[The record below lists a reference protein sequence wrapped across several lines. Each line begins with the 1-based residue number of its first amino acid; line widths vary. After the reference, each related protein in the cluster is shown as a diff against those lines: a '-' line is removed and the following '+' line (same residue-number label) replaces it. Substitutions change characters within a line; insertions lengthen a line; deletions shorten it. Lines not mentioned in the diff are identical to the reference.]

1 MLVPVAL
8 ALTAALLLAVAAV
21 LQQDAASRAPRHTG
35 FGAGTRLFASLLAR
49 PRWLAGQLTGGAGL
63 ALLAVALHL
72 GQVVVVQPL
81 IATQLVFS
89 LLISGLLARRRTGR
103 SGLDAGLWG
112 AAALVV
118 GGLVVF
124 LLTARPHLDGSPLSG
139 LDGEPSAHDDTW
151 LLTAAGTAL
160 VAQACAALASS
171 RLAPRWRSLLFA
183 LTAALGFGAGALL
196 LAATGDRLAQGTLV
210 SLPLVALAVVVPSSV
225 VTAQRAFQA
234 GAVTTALPTIAA
246 VEPVVA
252 VSLAGP
258 VLGEHLAAGP
268 GWRAGQLVGLAA
280 LVTGVVVL
288 ARRQA
293 HAAEVAPAPQSE
305 SSRSSSSGANSSAT
319 SSTTRGSSGERSG
332 SPR

>member
-1 MLVPVAL
+1 VLPVAL

-21 LQQDAASRAPRHTG
+21 LQQDAASRAPHRTG
-35 FGAGTRLFASLLAR
+35 FGAGARLFASLLSR

-63 ALLAVALHL
+63 AVLAVALHL

-124 LLTARPHLDGSPLSG
+124 LLTARPHVSTLDGA
-139 LDGEPSAHDDTW
+139 PSAHDDTW

-160 VAQACAALASS
+160 VAQVSAALVAS
-171 RLAPRWRSLLFA
+171 RLAARWRSLLFA
-183 LTAALGFGAGALL
+183 LTAALGFGTGALL
-196 LAATGDRLAQGTLV
+196 LAATGDRLAEGTLL
-210 SLPLVALAVVVPSSV
+210 SAPLVALAVVVTSSV

-258 VLGEHLAAGP
+258 VLGEHLATGA
-268 GWRAGQLVGLAA
+268 GWRAGQLLGLAA

-293 HAAEVAPAPQSE
+293 HAADGAQSA

-319 SSTTRGSSGERSG
+319 SSTTRGSAGERSG

>member
-1 MLVPVAL
+1 MVVPAVVPVVLAL
-8 ALTAALLLAVAAV
+8 AAACALAVAAV
-21 LQQDAASRAPRHTG
+21 LQQDAASRAPRHAG
-35 FGAGTRLFASLLAR
+35 FGAGARLLATLASR
-49 PRWLAGQLTGGAGL
+49 PRWLAGQLAGGVGL

-89 LLISGLLARRRTGR
+89 LLLDGLVTRRRTGR
-103 SGLDAGLWG
+103 SGLDGRLWS

-124 LLTARPHLDGSPLSG
+124 LLTARPHVDGRLDGA
-139 LDGEPSAHDDTW
+139 PSAHDDAW
-151 LLTAAGTAL
+151 LLGAATTAL
-160 VAQACAALASS
+160 VAQLLVAALSS
-171 RLAPRWRSLLFA
+171 RLATRPRSLLFA
-183 LTAALGFGAGALL
+183 LAAALGFGTGALL
-196 LAATGDRLAQGTLV
+196 LAATGDRLAEGSVL
-210 SLPLVALAVVVPSSV
+210 SLPLAALAVVVPSSV

-252 VSLAGP
+252 VALAGP
-258 VLGEHLAAGP
+258 VLGEHLAAGL

-280 LVTGVVVL
+280 LVAGVVVL
-288 ARRQA
+288 ARRR
-293 HAAEVAPAPQSE
+293 QSA
-305 SSRSSSSGANSSAT
+305 SSRSSSSGANSPST
-319 SSTTRGSSGERSG
+319 SSTTRGSAGDLSG

>member
-1 MLVPVAL
+1 VVPVVLAL
-8 ALTAALLLAVAAV
+8 AAALLLAVAAV
-21 LQQDAASRAPRHTG
+21 LQQDAASRAPHRTG
-35 FGAGTRLFASLLAR
+35 FGAGARLFASLLSR

-63 ALLAVALHL
+63 AVLAVALHL

-81 IATQLVFS
+81 IATQLIFS
-89 LLISGLLARRRTGR
+89 LLVSGLLARRRTGR
-103 SGLDAGLWG
+103 SGLDAGLWA

-124 LLTARPHLDGSPLSG
+124 LLTARPHVDGAPATG
-139 LDGEPSAHDDTW
+139 PDGAPGAPDDAVVLQR

-160 VAQACAALASS
+160 VAQAAAALVSP
-171 RLAPRWRSLLFA
+171 RLTARWRSLLFA
-183 LTAALGFGAGALL
+183 LTAALGFGTGALL
-196 LAATGDRLAQGTLV
+196 LATTGDRLAEGTLL
-210 SLPLVALAVVVPSSV
+210 SAPLVALAVVVVSSV

-258 VLGEHLAAGP
+258 VLGEHLAAGA
-268 GWRAGQLVGLAA
+268 GWRTGQLLGLAA

-293 HAAEVAPAPQSE
+293 HPQSA
-305 SSRSSSSGANSSAT
+305 SSRASSSGANSSPT
-319 SSTTRGSSGERSG
+319 SSTTRGSAGERSG

>member
-1 MLVPVAL
+1 MRQPGGVVVPVAL

-21 LQQDAASRAPRHTG
+21 LQQDAASRAPRRSG
-35 FGAGTRLFASLLAR
+35 FGAGARLLLGLLRR
-49 PRWLAGQLTGGAGL
+49 PRWLLGQLAGGAGL

-72 GQVVVVQPL
+72 GQVVVVQPV

-89 LLISGLLARRRTGR
+89 LLVSGLLTRRRTGR
-103 SGLDAGLWG
+103 SGLDAGLWA

-124 LLTARPHLDGSPLSG
+124 LLTARPRVSGAPGDPLLLG
-139 LDGEPSAHDDTW
+139 W
-151 LLTAAGTAL
+151 LLGAAGTAL
-160 VAQACAALASS
+160 AAQAAAAAVAS

-183 LTAALGFGAGALL
+183 LAAALGFGTGALL
-196 LAATGDRLAQGTLV
+196 LAAAGDRLAEGRVV
-210 SLPLVALAVVVPSSV
+210 SVPLAALAVVVASSV

-252 VSLAGP
+252 VWLAGP
-258 VLGEHLAAGP
+258 VLGEHLATGP
-268 GWRAGQLVGLAA
+268 GWRAGQLLGLAA

-293 HAAEVAPAPQSE
+293 HPQSA
-305 SSRSSSSGANSSAT
+305 SSRSSSSGANCPST
-319 SSTTRGSSGERSG
+319 SSTTRGSAGERSG